1 MLQSRNSGQADNIAE
16 LMRKYK
22 ELETGMKEI
31 LKQMKK
37 RGELESKILNLGT
50 DENLI
55 KNMA

>member
-22 ELETGMKEI
+22 QLETGMKEI

>member
-37 RGELESKILNLGT
+37 RGELESKILNLGM